1 MVSVVAN
8 NDFPLVTEKHTFF
21 KLMHDLEAAGF
32 EYPGNLKVV
41 PFELGLFPARDV
53 QSIDLHTDST
63 GKPHALVR
71 AWFDG
76 FYGVNSPVPQY
87 IQRKMREGGDLGTNL
102 RLLLDLIS
110 NRLYHLLYGVWNRT
124 EPLYANRHSLKSSV
138 VNPVVSLCGQGKT
151 LDLNPVLLHT
161 SIFMIQGNGGRW
173 GLRALLRSVF
183 GYPVEIGEFEPA
195 RIPLSAGDRTR
206 LGGPRAI
213 LGKTMRVL
221 QERCIRHTHVRI
233 ELGPFGL
240 DEAMIFLAMRP
251 GWLLLTFLVHV
262 YTGSVVDHV
271 LVLRISGEDRS
282 RQRMRSSGFVLG
294 VTSVLGTADTDAET
308 VIRRDGTNLGRN
320 PRLLAETNQVIGEIW
335 DAIESKKEMSDA

>member
-1 MVSVVAN
+1 MSVVES
-8 NDFPLVTEKHTFF
+8 NDYPLVTERHTFF

-41 PFELGLFPARDV
+41 PFELGLFPARSV
-53 QSIDLHTDST
+53 ESVELQTD
-63 GKPHALVR
+63 GAGQPRAVIR

-76 FYGVNSPVPQY
+76 LYGVNSPVPQY
-87 IQRKMREGGDLGTNL
+87 IQRKMSEDGELGTNL

-138 VNPVVSLCGQGKT
+138 VNPVISLCGQGKA
-151 LDLNPVLLHT
+151 LDLNPILLHA
-161 SIFMIQGNGGRW
+161 SMFMIQGNGGRW

-183 GYPVEIGEFEPA
+183 GFPVEIGEFEPA

-221 QERCIRHTHVRI
+221 QERCVRHTHVRI
-233 ELGPFGL
+233 ELGPLDL
-240 DEAMIFLAMRP
+240 DEAMVFLAMRP

-271 LVLRISGEDRS
+271 LVLRIAGKDRP

-294 VTSVLGTADTDAET
+294 VTSVLGVADTGAET
-308 VIRRDGTNLGRN
+308 VIRRDGTNLGRE
-320 PRLLAETNQVIGEIW
+320 PRLLEETNQVIGEIW
-335 DAIESKKEMSDA
+335 DAIESKKEISDA